1 MSSPKP
7 AAFREEE
14 LPNSLSWVSLLTSAL
29 VYKTVLRG
37 PWLICRRGKED
48 VAKVGC
54 PFTLQSQDE
63 SLQGAWSCVWP
74 HSNLWTLC
82 PVPLLVF
89 ALKQP
94 SGHTHL
100 WELSTQLSPLPQSP
114 LKTWRWDHQEKN
126 WVSCLLLCCDTCL
139 PSRPT

>member
-1 MSSPKP
+1 MVLSSPKP

-74 HSNLWTLC
+74 AQQPMDSVPCAFACVPSETALRTYSPVGIVHPTL
-82 PVPLLVF
+82 PPPTKPSQDLEVGSPGKELGILPL
-89 ALKQP
+89 
-94 SGHTHL
+94 S
-100 WELSTQLSPLPQSP
+100 
-114 LKTWRWDHQEKN
+114 
-126 WVSCLLLCCDTCL
+126 LL
-139 PSRPT
+139 